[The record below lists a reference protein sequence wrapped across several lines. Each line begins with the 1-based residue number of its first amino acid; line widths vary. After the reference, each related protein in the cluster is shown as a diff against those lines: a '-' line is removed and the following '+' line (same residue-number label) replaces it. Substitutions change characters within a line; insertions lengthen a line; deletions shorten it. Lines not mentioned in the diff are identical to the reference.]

1 MGANGFTVEKYKST
15 LQKLKEKDKLS
26 EDLFWFNIV
35 TPFFQ
40 GLRYDLHDFDVTDY
54 DAENKVFSFRIDN
67 GKEHAVVSAGFGD
80 ISVSDILE
88 KGTFSNIIATEKE
101 SVHYLQFDIDTG
113 DMVLYTILR
122 DIPYEIMQM
131 ELGATDAKKK
141 YDAISR
147 RLNYPS
153 LMQLFANSGFS
164 YFTSIIVIGQLNKGT
179 YVGNKFIEEEIYN
192 IFKDPQDDIIGV
204 ITDRVYDKHFK
215 NTAMERD
222 KLFKKMLPLKEVLMD
237 VVSDALG
244 ANAYSFSMDD
254 YGTYEIGADTPSS
267 QSKTESKSEDNE
279 EDSESDTAGFEDLT
293 VDIKRDRDRKPKPN
307 FREEPK
313 KLVKDEDDTFLNN
326 ELDEDIKDVDEVEDV
341 DDDDIT
347 LAKLEG
353 MSNEGNSSIF
363 DEDDDDGEDLAH
375 DFIEEGSSLDS
386 LIGDEE
392 EDEVEQGLRQKKDLR
407 SILNRDK
414 D

>member
-1 MGANGFTVEKYKST
+1 MSKVGANLFTVDKYRGT
-15 LQKLKEKDKLS
+15 LEKLKEKDKLS

-54 DAENKVFSFRIDN
+54 DAESKVFSFRIDN
-67 GKEHAVVSAGFGD
+67 GKEHAIVSAGFGD
-80 ISVSDILE
+80 ISISDISE
-88 KGTFSNIIATEKE
+88 KGTFSNIIASEKE

-131 ELGATDAKKK
+131 NLGDADAKKK

-153 LMQLFANSGFS
+153 LMQLFAKSGYS
-164 YFTSIIVIGQLNKGT
+164 YFTSIIVIGQLNKKT
-179 YVGNKFIEEEIYN
+179 YKGNKFIEEAIYTL
-192 IFKDPQDDIIGV
+192 FKEPQDDIIGV
-204 ITDRVYDKHFK
+204 ITDRMYESHFK

-222 KLFKKMLPLKEVLMD
+222 KLFQKMLPLKEVLMD

-244 ANAYSFSMDD
+244 ANAYTFSMDD
-254 YGTYEIGADTPSS
+254 YGAYELESGGDSS
-267 QSKTESKSEDNE
+267 NTGKDRDEDDG
-279 EDSESDTAGFEDLT
+279 DSDFEDLS
-293 VDIKRDRDRKPKPN
+293 VDIKRESRKPKSN
-307 FREEPK
+307 YVEEPR
-313 KLVKDEDDTFLNN
+313 KLVRNSEEDFLGQ
-326 ELDEDIKDVDEVEDV
+326 EITGSLSDVDEVDEEEEE
-341 DDDDIT
+341 DDDIT

-353 MSNEGNSSIF
+353 MSGGVEDSEIY
-363 DEDDDDGEDLAH
+363 DEDDGGEDYAH
-375 DFIEEGSSLDS
+375 DLIEEGNSLDS

-392 EDEVEQGLRQKKDLR
+392 EDEFEQGLRQKKDLS
-407 SILNRDK
+407 SILSRDK